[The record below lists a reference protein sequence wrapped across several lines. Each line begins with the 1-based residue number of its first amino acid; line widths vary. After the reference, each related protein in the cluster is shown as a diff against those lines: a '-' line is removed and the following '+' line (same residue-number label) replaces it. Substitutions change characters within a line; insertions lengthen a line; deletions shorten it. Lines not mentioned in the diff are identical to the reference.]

1 MLFVITEVSATQCKK
16 LVGFGTDGAAAN
28 ISKNG
33 LKGLI
38 EIEHNWIFWMWCLAY
53 RLELSVRDCLTATV
67 FDTIDEMLLKLYYLY
82 EKSPKKC
89 RELEDL
95 VSELGEFISF
105 TGKGLRP
112 IHASGSR
119 WISHK
124 LNGLRRILSKYG
136 AYTMHLV
143 ALSEDRS
150 VRSTD

>member
-38 EIEHNWIFWMWCLAY
+38 EIEHNWIFCLAH
-53 RLELSVRDCLTATV
+53 RLELSVRDCLTGTV
-67 FDTIDEMLLKLYYLY
+67 FDTIDEILLKLYYLY

-95 VSELGEFISF
+95 VYI
-105 TGKGLRP
+105 
-112 IHASGSR
+112 
-119 WISHK
+119 
-124 LNGLRRILSKYG
+124 RIGGVYFFYWQR
-136 AYTMHLV
+136 AE
-143 ALSEDRS
+143 ANPC
-150 VRSTD
+150 